1 MEEIT
6 DAIDRA
12 APEHFTQALPK
23 SAQAQMRALVKAAKG
38 DKKAVADRL
47 GVDPNT
53 VRRYLKGERK
63 HPRSALREALARE
76 LQKVWQPGIRRQA
89 RKKAA
94 SSTGITVEVWAYFG
108 YTAPVGTTD
117 EPRLRHLTVHLP
129 RSGPTASSPP
139 RTRAPATNRCAT
151 SWPRDSRRCI
161 SRTADHVRRTSKS
174 NSPEFKQSTCP
185 TDPGWRNTS

>member
-38 DKKAVADRL
+38 DKKAVAARL
-47 GVDPNT
+47 GVDANT

-76 LQKVWQPGIRRQA
+76 LSRVWQPGIRRQA
-89 RKKAA
+89 RKKA
-94 SSTGITVEVWAYFG
+94 SSTSGITVEVWAYFG

-117 EPRLRHLTVHLP
+117 EARLRHLTVHLP
-129 RSGPTASSPP
+129 PAYAERLFAAQDRGESDQEMRKIMAEGFQEIYFKSGG
-139 RTRAPATNRCAT
+139 RANELE
-151 SWPRDSRRCI
+151 
-161 SRTADHVRRTSKS
+161 V
-174 NSPEFKQSTCP
+174 EFTGIKAIDVQY
-185 TDPGWRNTS
+185 

>member
-1 MEEIT
+1 MEEII

-38 DKKAVADRL
+38 DKKAVAQRL

-63 HPRSALREALARE
+63 HPRAALREALLRE

-94 SSTGITVEVWAYFG
+94 TSTGITVEVWAYFG

-129 RSGPTASSPP
+129 PEWADRLFAAQDEGAGDQQMRDIMAEGFQEIYFQNGGS
-139 RTRAPATNRCAT
+139 RAENLE
-151 SWPRDSRRCI
+151 
-161 SRTADHVRRTSKS
+161 V
-174 NSPEFKQSTCP
+174 EFTGIQAIDVSY
-185 TDPGWRNTS
+185 

>member
-23 SAQAQMRALVKAAKG
+23 SAQAQMRALVRAAKG

-47 GVDPNT
+47 GIDPNT

-63 HPRSALREALARE
+63 NPRSALREALLRE

-94 SSTGITVEVWAYFG
+94 ATGGITVEVWAYFG
-108 YTAPVGTTD
+108 YRAPVATTD
-117 EPRLRHLTVHLP
+117 DARLRHLTVHLP
-129 RSGPTASSPP
+129 PQWAGRLFAAQDKGASDQKMREIMAEGFQEVYFQDSGS
-139 RTRAPATNRCAT
+139 RAANLLEVELTGIQAI
-151 SWPRDSRRCI
+151 DI
-161 SRTADHVRRTSKS
+161 SY
-174 NSPEFKQSTCP
+174 
-185 TDPGWRNTS
+185 

>member
-63 HPRSALREALARE
+63 HPRAALREALLRE
-76 LQKVWQPGIRRQA
+76 LKKVWQPGIRRQA

-94 SSTGITVEVWAYFG
+94 TSTGITVEVWAYFG

-129 RSGPTASSPP
+129 PEYADRLFAAQDEGASDQKMRDIMAEGFQEIYFQNGGS
-139 RTRAPATNRCAT
+139 RAENLE
-151 SWPRDSRRCI
+151 
-161 SRTADHVRRTSKS
+161 V
-174 NSPEFKQSTCP
+174 EFTGIQAIDVSY
-185 TDPGWRNTS
+185 

>member
-12 APEHFTQALPK
+12 APMHFTQALPK

-38 DKKAVADRL
+38 DKKTVAASL

-63 HPRSALREALARE
+63 HPRSALRDALVRE
-76 LQKVWQPGIRRQA
+76 LQKVWQPGNRRKA

-94 SSTGITVEVWAYFG
+94 TSTGITVEVWAYFG

-117 EPRLRHLTVHLP
+117 EARLRHLTVHLP
-129 RSGPTASSPP
+129 AEYADRLFAAQDQGASDQEL
-139 RTRAPATNRCAT
+139 REIMAEGFQETYFKDGGRATGLE
-151 SWPRDSRRCI
+151 
-161 SRTADHVRRTSKS
+161 V
-174 NSPEFKQSTCP
+174 EFTGIQAI
-185 TDPGWRNTS
+185 DVQY

>member
-38 DKKAVADRL
+38 DKKAVAERL

-63 HPRSALREALARE
+63 HPRAALREALLRE
-76 LQKVWQPGIRRQA
+76 LKKVWQPGIRRQA

-94 SSTGITVEVWAYFG
+94 TSTGITVEVWAYFG

-129 RSGPTASSPP
+129 PEYADRLFAAQDEGASDQRMRDIMAEGFQEIYFQNGGS
-139 RTRAPATNRCAT
+139 RAENLE
-151 SWPRDSRRCI
+151 
-161 SRTADHVRRTSKS
+161 V
-174 NSPEFKQSTCP
+174 EFTGIQAIDVSY
-185 TDPGWRNTS
+185 

>member
-1 MEEIT
+1 MEELT

-12 APEHFTQALPK
+12 APEHFTQPLPK

-38 DKKAVADRL
+38 DKKAVAAAL

-63 HPRSALREALARE
+63 HPRAALREALIRE

-94 SSTGITVEVWAYFG
+94 TTGGITVEVWAYFG

-129 RSGPTASSPP
+129 PEYADRLFTAQDQGASDQQM
-139 RTRAPATNRCAT
+139 RDIMAEGFQEVYFKDGGRAQGLE
-151 SWPRDSRRCI
+151 
-161 SRTADHVRRTSKS
+161 V
-174 NSPEFKQSTCP
+174 EFTGIQAI
-185 TDPGWRNTS
+185 DVQY

>member
-23 SAQAQMRALVKAAKG
+23 SAQAQMRALVKAVKG

-63 HPRSALREALARE
+63 HPRAALREALLRE
-76 LQKVWQPGIRRQA
+76 LKKVWQPGIRRQA

-94 SSTGITVEVWAYFG
+94 ASTGITVEVWAYFG

-129 RSGPTASSPP
+129 PEYAERLFAAQDEGAGDQQMRDIMAEGFQEIYFQNGGS
-139 RTRAPATNRCAT
+139 RAENLE
-151 SWPRDSRRCI
+151 
-161 SRTADHVRRTSKS
+161 V
-174 NSPEFKQSTCP
+174 EFTGIQAIDVSY
-185 TDPGWRNTS
+185 

>member
-12 APEHFTQALPK
+12 APEHFTQSLPK

-38 DKKAVADRL
+38 DKKAVAASL

-63 HPRSALREALARE
+63 HPRSALREALVRE

-94 SSTGITVEVWAYFG
+94 TSTGITVEVWAYFG
-108 YTAPVGTTD
+108 YTAPAGTTD
-117 EPRLRHLTVHLP
+117 EARLRHLTVHLP
-129 RSGPTASSPP
+129 PEYADRLFAAQDRGASDQEM
-139 RTRAPATNRCAT
+139 REIMAEGFQEIYFKDGGRAQGLE
-151 SWPRDSRRCI
+151 
-161 SRTADHVRRTSKS
+161 V
-174 NSPEFKQSTCP
+174 EFTGIQAI
-185 TDPGWRNTS
+185 DVQY

>member
-63 HPRSALREALARE
+63 HPRAALREALLRE
-76 LQKVWQPGIRRQA
+76 LKRVWQPGIRRQA

-94 SSTGITVEVWAYFG
+94 TRTGITVEVWAYFG

-129 RSGPTASSPP
+129 PEWADRLFAAQDEGASDQRMRDIMAEGFQEIYFQNGGS
-139 RTRAPATNRCAT
+139 RAENLE
-151 SWPRDSRRCI
+151 
-161 SRTADHVRRTSKS
+161 V
-174 NSPEFKQSTCP
+174 EFTGIQAIDVSY
-185 TDPGWRNTS
+185 

>member
-1 MEEIT
+1 MEEII

-38 DKKAVADRL
+38 DKKAVAERL
-47 GVDPNT
+47 GIDPNT

-63 HPRSALREALARE
+63 HPRAALREALLRE
-76 LQKVWQPGIRRQA
+76 LKKVWQPGIRRQT

-94 SSTGITVEVWAYFG
+94 NSTGITVEVWAYFG

-129 RSGPTASSPP
+129 PVYAARLFAAQDEGADGQEM
-139 RTRAPATNRCAT
+139 REIMAEGFQDVYFRDGGRARGL
-151 SWPRDSRRCI
+151 D
-161 SRTADHVRRTSKS
+161 V
-174 NSPEFKQSTCP
+174 EFTGIKAIDVQY
-185 TDPGWRNTS
+185 